1 MEIEQVAAEL
11 GRALR
16 RIEAL
21 ERKAGLSRSA
31 ALLRSLPDEARWHTL
46 GVDFERGEPLLAS
59 RSEGAFVE
67 GLAGLIGGLAGR
79 DLPRFDAGGLRGAVE
94 SFAPSVNL
102 NNPRLA
108 GWTWLCAADDPQRS
122 AYEELV
128 APLARHR
135 GMARPAEP
143 LLYSPEVELAE
154 WIEDHLDGPEAPHY
168 VLIVGGPEQV
178 PFWFQAAL
186 AGRARVG
193 RLEHEVLGA
202 VVEKIL
208 RIEQQAQPVPGREI
222 AVFAPDD
229 DPATAQTRRGLAE
242 PLVQDAAR
250 SGWTTRALLGEDA
263 TSERLLDVLTG
274 RPLAVAFLTG
284 HGVAERR
291 SDEANR
297 REINGALRCAAPN
310 PLARPEVLAASALP
324 LDLPLVEGG
333 VVVQL
338 SCFSYGTPAQSEYAH
353 WTGDGTQ
360 RWATSDFVA
369 AWPRRLLAHPR
380 GPLAFVG
387 HLDLTWVR
395 TFQDPD
401 PRRSA
406 SRSRPLREVQRQLL
420 ECVPVGQSMADV
432 HARYHDANGRITRL
446 LEAWRRAGGEGSLDD
461 PELIHT
467 WVARNDARNFLVYGD
482 PACRVWRPS

>member
-186 AGRARVG
+186 AGRARWAG
-193 RLEHEVLGA
+193 WSTRCWARWSRRSCGSSSRPSRFRA
-202 VVEKIL
+202 V
-208 RIEQQAQPVPGREI
+208 RSR
-222 AVFAPDD
+222 VFAPDD

-242 PLVQDAAR
+242 PLVQDACAQR
-250 SGWTTRALLGEDA
+250 LDHPGLCSAKDA
-263 TSERLLDVLTG
+263 T
-274 RPLAVAFLTG
+274 
-284 HGVAERR
+284 
-291 SDEANR
+291 
-297 REINGALRCAAPN
+297 
-310 PLARPEVLAASALP
+310 AS
-324 LDLPLVEGG
+324 GC
-333 VVVQL
+333 
-338 SCFSYGTPAQSEYAH
+338 STCSPA
-353 WTGDGTQ
+353 
-360 RWATSDFVA
+360 
-369 AWPRRLLAHPR
+369 
-380 GPLAFVG
+380 
-387 HLDLTWVR
+387 
-395 TFQDPD
+395 DP
-401 PRRSA
+401 S
-406 SRSRPLREVQRQLL
+406 
-420 ECVPVGQSMADV
+420 
-432 HARYHDANGRITRL
+432 
-446 LEAWRRAGGEGSLDD
+446 
-461 PELIHT
+461 
-467 WVARNDARNFLVYGD
+467 
-482 PACRVWRPS
+482 PSPS